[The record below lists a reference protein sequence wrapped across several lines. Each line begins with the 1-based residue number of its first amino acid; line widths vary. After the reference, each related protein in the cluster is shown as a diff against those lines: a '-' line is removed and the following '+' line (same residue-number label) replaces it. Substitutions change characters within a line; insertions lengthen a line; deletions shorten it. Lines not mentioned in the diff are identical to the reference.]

1 MEGALFN
8 PEFLGSKFLW
18 WVGQVADDRTWRTN
32 EDPHG
37 GKDPK
42 KRKGGYGHR
51 YKVRIMGLH
60 DQDEESVPSDH
71 LPWAQVMYPVT
82 AGGGQGGSRQSP
94 NIRQGNFV
102 FGFFLDGQDQQLPII
117 MGIMGT
123 QGKTNVDKLKTGKDD
138 TGGTGTPLSS
148 RGGGRSK
155 NFSAQSG
162 WANSDKDK
170 TKICPKE
177 QINIDGDKK
186 IWVREST
193 DDTNQKNAATEQH
206 QNKLD
211 EEHALA
217 CPDPLHESETKNIDT
232 INKECA
238 KKIQRLEQANENKA
252 KAMGIPVNL
261 IGKTPESCMKDATG
275 EISGHMKTLNNKVQ
289 QITQEKFIEKTTP
302 ILNLSPPAEMN
313 KLAQEQIDGLNEI
326 ACAFNGL
333 NAGLAGMIG
342 AALMN
347 SFKKKKKERAERK
360 NAAVGVG
367 TTAPGN
373 TRENI
378 DKGVIETFVPIV
390 NDDGEI
396 HGNWVTKEEMPPDS
410 EFIPSLPPEGFYSP
424 SPICSTE
431 ELMAEVLGNTLNTIT
446 TTLDSAINR
455 FSLAANESLLRAG
468 SSDGNSILGTSDTP
482 LIDNTVSESNVSKA
496 LGSGALVGSMVGIL
510 ATASGVDK
518 NKVGSVSDS
527 WKSGDYSSG
536 LESMLRLAGSAI
548 DSGGGLAALNAMKSG
563 DFAGAFAAASGV
575 LGVDSGMMSQFAG
588 AFSAIQGGDMSS
600 LTGAIQGLAGF
611 DPSMLSSLG
620 GLTSGLDA
628 LKGLGALGGGGVP
641 SISEA
646 TNFVQSVTK
655 LYECDPDPECSPN
668 DVHTLGSGGSGQS
681 DMNMAQIDQQKKEK
695 EDEAKRYTP
704 QTKQV
709 PIINR
714 RGRVTGY
721 RTVEV

>member
-32 EDPHG
+32 QDPEG
-37 GKDPK
+37 NKDPDK
-42 KRKGGYGHR
+42 KKGGYGYR

-60 DQDEESVPSDH
+60 DQDEESVSSDH

-82 AGGGQGGSRQSP
+82 AGGGQGGSRQTP
-94 NIRQGNFV
+94 AIRQGNFV

-123 QGKTNVDKLKTGKDD
+123 QGKTKVDKLKTGKDD
-138 TGGTGTPLSS
+138 TGGTGTPSSS

-155 NFSAQSG
+155 NFSPQSG
-162 WANSDKDK
+162 FANQTTDPSKV
-170 TKICPKE
+170 CPDE
-177 QINIDGDKK
+177 QVAIEGEKK
-186 IWVREST
+186 VTTAEST
-193 DDTNQKNAATEQH
+193 DSTTQKSAATEKAQTV
-206 QNKLD
+206 LD
-211 EEHALA
+211 RKHALA
-217 CPDPLHESETKNIDT
+217 CPDPLHQSETTNIDT
-232 INKECA
+232 INKQCA
-238 KKIQRLEQANENKA
+238 VEIEELEQASLNRA
-252 KAMGIPVNL
+252 KAVGLPVVL
-261 IGKTPESCMKDATG
+261 RTSDAQKIIDDKTG
-275 EISGHMKTLNNKVQ
+275 EISGHMKTQNNKVQ
-289 QITQEKFIEKTTP
+289 QLTQEKFIEKTIP
-302 ILNLSPPAEMN
+302 ILNLSPPDEMN
-313 KLAQEQIDGLNEI
+313 KLAQDQIDGLSEI
-326 ACAFNGL
+326 ACAFNAL
-333 NAGLAGMIG
+333 NEGLAGMIG
-342 AALMN
+342 GALMN
-347 SFKKKKKERAERK
+347 SFKKKKKQRAERI
-360 NAAVGVG
+360 NASVGVG

-378 DKGVIETFVPIV
+378 DKGVTETFVPIV

-396 HGNWVTKEEMPPDS
+396 HGNWVSTGELPPNS
-410 EFIPSLPPEGFYSP
+410 EFIPSPPPEGFYSP

-431 ELMAEVLGNTLNTIT
+431 ELMAEVLGNSINTIT
-446 TTLDSAINR
+446 TTLDSAVSR
-455 FSLAANESLLRAG
+455 FALSANEGLLRAG
-468 SSDGNSILGTSDTP
+468 SSDGNTVLGTSDTP

-496 LGSGALVGSMVGIL
+496 LGSGALIGSMAGIL

-518 NKVGSVSDS
+518 SKVGSVSAS
-527 WKSGDYSSG
+527 WKSGNYSSG
-536 LESMLRLAGSAI
+536 LESMLRLAGAAI
-548 DSGGGLAALNAMKSG
+548 DSGGGLAALNAIKGG

-588 AFSAIQGGDMSS
+588 AFSAIKSGDMSS

-628 LKGLGALGGGGVP
+628 LKGLGSLGGGGGV
-641 SISEA
+641 SIAESM
-646 TNFVQSVTK
+646 NFVQSVTK

-668 DVHTLGSGGSGQS
+668 DEHTLGSGGSGAQDEPNAANLDEKADEQS
-681 DMNMAQIDQQKKEK
+681 KKEHK
-695 EDEAKRYTP
+695 P

-709 PIINR
+709 PIRNR
-714 RGRVTGY
+714 RGRITGY